1 MKFITCASYYGSGSS
16 VVTDF
21 VSEFDNVKSLG
32 ETEFRF
38 IQDPDGISDLEY
50 NLVEN
55 FNRHNSGYALKKY
68 KQMVDFQNGNFLLK
82 RYREILGDSWHKYSY
97 KYIDELTDFTYHGWW
112 NYDTMSKGT
121 LFYIRKRLLNKI
133 LKKTIWRE
141 QPERTLNTMKNEIT
155 YCSHPT
161 EDYFI
166 EVTKK
171 YISEMFKTVSDTKDI
186 MMVDQLVPPT
196 NLSRYLRYF
205 DDIKVVVVDR
215 DPRDIYVLEKY
226 VWRDGVIPNDVEK
239 FCDWFI
245 YTRQHRQQDNLNTE
259 NIKFIMFEDMVYN
272 YEQQTDKL
280 MTWLALDASNHTHKK
295 DVFNPDYSMKN
306 TQTWKKYP
314 VPKADIEYI
323 EKRLADYLYSF

>member
-1 MKFITCASYYGSGSS
+1 
-16 VVTDF
+16 
-21 VSEFDNVKSLG
+21 
-32 ETEFRF
+32 
-38 IQDPDGISDLEY
+38 
-50 NLVEN
+50 
-55 FNRHNSGYALKKY
+55 
-68 KQMVDFQNGNFLLK
+68 
-82 RYREILGDSWHKYSY
+82 
-97 KYIDELTDFTYHGWW
+97 
-112 NYDTMSKGT
+112 
-121 LFYIRKRLLNKI
+121 
-133 LKKTIWRE
+133 
-141 QPERTLNTMKNEIT
+141 MKNEIT

-161 EDYFI
+161 ENHFI

-280 MTWLALDASNHTHKK
+280 MDWLALDASNHTHKK
-295 DVFNPDYSMKN
+295 AVFNPDYSMKN
-306 TQTWKKYP
+306 TQTWKKYA